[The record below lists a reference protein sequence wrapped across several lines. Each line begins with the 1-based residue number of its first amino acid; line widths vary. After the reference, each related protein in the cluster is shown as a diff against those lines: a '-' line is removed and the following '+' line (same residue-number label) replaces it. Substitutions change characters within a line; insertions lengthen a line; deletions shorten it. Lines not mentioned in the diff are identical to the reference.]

1 MNNKVFGAVLFATG
15 AVIGSVATWFAVKTK
30 YEKIAQEE
38 IDSVKVEFDQ
48 LVKNRK
54 KEMEIYHRIMD
65 AKKNEESKEDEES
78 DSDSEY
84 YSEEDDSEYEQTM
97 IDYSNLT
104 RNYSSSGDEDD
115 ESNENDKEGVEGGED
130 EIPYIN
136 GPYVISPEEFN
147 DRTDFCAQPLDY
159 YADGVLAD
167 GWGVKLDIEET
178 IGEESLNHFGEYDD
192 DIVYVRNERTETDYE
207 VTRDPRTYEER
218 IGTNPYPNYFQ

>member
-1 MNNKVFGAVLFATG
+1 MNNKVVGAVLFATG

-54 KEMEIYHRIMD
+54 KEMEIYHKIMD
-65 AKKNEESKEDEES
+65 AKKNEETEEDD
-78 DSDSEY
+78 DSD
-84 YSEEDDSEYEQTM
+84 EDDSEYEQTM
-97 IDYSNLT
+97 IDYNNLT
-104 RNYSSSGDEDD
+104 RNYSGSGDEDD
-115 ESNENDKEGVEGGED
+115 ESDKNGEEGVERGED
-130 EIPYIN
+130 EVSYIN

-147 DRTDFCAQPLDY
+147 DRTDFSAQPLDY

-167 GWGVKLDIEET
+167 GWGVKMDIEET

-192 DIVYVRNERTETDYE
+192 DVIYVRNERTEIDYE
-207 VTRDPRTYEER
+207 VTKDPRTYEER
-218 IGTNPYPNYFQ
+218 IGSNPYPNYGQ

>member
-1 MNNKVFGAVLFATG
+1 MNNKVVGAVLFATG
-15 AVIGSVATWFAVKTK
+15 AAIGSVATWFAVKTK

-54 KEMEIYHRIMD
+54 KEMEIYHKIMD
-65 AKKNEESKEDEES
+65 AKKNEETKEDG
-78 DSDSEY
+78 DSDG
-84 YSEEDDSEYEQTM
+84 DDSEYEQTM
-97 IDYSNLT
+97 IDYNNLT

-115 ESNENDKEGVEGGED
+115 ESDKNDEEGVERGED
-130 EIPYIN
+130 EVSYIN

-147 DRTDFCAQPLDY
+147 DRTDFSAQPLDY

-167 GWGVKLDIEET
+167 GWGVKMDIEET

-192 DIVYVRNERTETDYE
+192 DVIYVRNERTEIDYE
-207 VTRDPRTYEER
+207 VTKDPRTYEER
-218 IGTNPYPNYFQ
+218 IGSNPYQNYGQ

>member
-15 AVIGSVATWFAVKTK
+15 AVIGSVATWFAIKTK
-30 YEKIAQEE
+30 YEQIAQEE

-54 KEMEIYHRIMD
+54 KEMEIYHKIMD
-65 AKKNEESKEDEES
+65 AKKNEETEEDD
-78 DSDSEY
+78 DSDV
-84 YSEEDDSEYEQTM
+84 DDSEYEQTM
-97 IDYSNLT
+97 IDYNNLT

-115 ESNENDKEGVEGGED
+115 ESDKNGEEGVERGED
-130 EIPYIN
+130 EVSYIN

-147 DRTDFCAQPLDY
+147 DRTDFSAQPLDY

-167 GWGVKLDIEET
+167 GWGVKMDIEET

-192 DIVYVRNERTETDYE
+192 DVIYVRNERTEIDYE
-207 VTRDPRTYEER
+207 VTKDPRTYEER
-218 IGTNPYPNYFQ
+218 IGSNPYPNYGQ

>member
-1 MNNKVFGAVLFATG
+1 MNNKVVGAVLFATG

-54 KEMEIYHRIMD
+54 KEMEIYHKIMD
-65 AKKNEESKEDEES
+65 AKKNEETEEDD
-78 DSDSEY
+78 DSD
-84 YSEEDDSEYEQTM
+84 EDDSEHEQTM
-97 IDYSNLT
+97 IDYYNLT
-104 RNYSSSGDEDD
+104 RNYSGSCDEDD
-115 ESNENDKEGVEGGED
+115 ESDKNGEEGVERGED
-130 EIPYIN
+130 EVSYIN

-147 DRTDFCAQPLDY
+147 DRTDFSAQPLDY

-167 GWGVKLDIEET
+167 GWGVKMDIEET

-192 DIVYVRNERTETDYE
+192 DVIYVRNERTEIDYE
-207 VTRDPRTYEER
+207 VTKDPRTYEER
-218 IGTNPYPNYFQ
+218 IGSNPYPNYGQ

>member
-1 MNNKVFGAVLFATG
+1 MNNKVVGAVLFATG

-54 KEMEIYHRIMD
+54 KEMEIYHKIMD
-65 AKKNEESKEDEES
+65 AKKNEETEEDN
-78 DSDSEY
+78 DSD
-84 YSEEDDSEYEQTM
+84 EDDSEYEQTI
-97 IDYSNLT
+97 IDYNNLT
-104 RNYSSSGDEDD
+104 RNYSGSGDEDD
-115 ESNENDKEGVEGGED
+115 ESDKNGEEGVERGED
-130 EIPYIN
+130 EVSYIN

-147 DRTDFCAQPLDY
+147 DRTDFSAQPLDY

-167 GWGVKLDIEET
+167 GWGVKMDIEET

-192 DIVYVRNERTETDYE
+192 DVIYVRNERTEIDYE
-207 VTRDPRTYEER
+207 VTKDPRTYEER
-218 IGTNPYPNYFQ
+218 IGSNPYPNYGQ